1 MEEGGIMT
9 EYKVNEQTRKQD
21 IKPQK
26 LFNFGIISKNETNML
41 EMK

>member
-9 EYKVNEQTRKQD
+9 EYNVNEQTRKQD
-21 IKPQK
+21 IKAQK
-26 LFNFGIISKNETNML
+26 LFNFGIISKTETNML